1 MSKHFYKTIFFSP
14 ALLMGMQGN
23 TQTVSTFSETVLT
36 VNSYNNGSDLSGGF
50 NSGNAFF
57 PNSYDTSW
65 GGYWASGWSISNI
78 YDTVTQP
85 SDFYTQLYNA
95 KEVIPSTGDA
105 NFAVG
110 TQYSRII
117 LSGAAAG
124 KVVNGFHVTN
134 STYAY
139 NSMKLG
145 DSFAKKFG
153 GTSGT
158 DPDYFKLVVK
168 NYYGGVMGTD
178 SVVFFLA
185 DYTFS
190 TSSMDYIVDEWTWV
204 DLTPLGNTDS
214 LEFILRSTD
223 VGSFGI
229 NTPLYYAIDNLT
241 TADSPAAVADFS
253 GRDNVSVYPNP
264 FSNAITVNASGPIN
278 VVLRDASGKVILT
291 AKSHNSIKMDSEK
304 LSAGVY
310 LLNVN
315 GKTYKLIK

>member
-1 MSKHFYKTIFFSP
+1 MKNIYKTI
-14 ALLMGMQGN
+14 LLSLSIFAGSN
-23 TQTVSTFSETVLT
+23 AKSQTVSTLSEVPLT
-36 VNSYNNGSDLSGGF
+36 PSSYDNGSDLSGGF

-57 PNSYDTSW
+57 PNQYDTSF
-65 GGYWASGWSISNI
+65 GGYWAGGWAISNV

-85 SDFYTQLYNA
+85 SNFSQLYSA
-95 KEVIPSTGDA
+95 KEVAPLVTDS
-105 NFAVG
+105 NFAIG

-117 LSGAAAG
+117 LTGAAAG
-124 KVVNGFHVTN
+124 KVVSGFNVTN

-153 GTSGT
+153 GVSGT

-168 NYYGGVMGTD
+168 NYFGGVMGTD

-185 DYTFS
+185 DYTS
-190 TSSMDYIVDEWTWV
+190 PTSVGDYIVNQWTWV
-204 DLTPLGNTDS
+204 DLTLLGNTDS

-241 TADSPAAVADFS
+241 TANSLASVTDFS
-253 GRDNVSVYPNP
+253 NENSASVYPNP
-264 FSNAITVNASGPIN
+264 FNNAININSAGPIHA
-278 VVLRDASGKVILT
+278 VLSNINGKVLMSKKGNTVLQIDT
-291 AKSHNSIKMDSEK
+291 ESFAT
-304 LSAGVY
+304 GVY

-315 GKTYKLIK
+315 GKTKKLVK